1 MYVYVYFGHSSIG
14 CPMRKP
20 LNRPTD
26 TELRILRVLWERG
39 PSTVRQVFDALA
51 ATREDL
57 NYQAVLRM
65 MQLMVDKGQLDRDDA
80 DRSHVYR
87 ATQARED
94 VQGSLVDD
102 LLERAFGGDALEM
115 LTAALTRG
123 RMKPEDREAIARMLD
138 QAEKGRP

>member
-1 MYVYVYFGHSSIG
+1 
-14 CPMRKP
+14 MRKP

-26 TELRILRVLWERG
+26 TELRILRVLWASG

-51 ATREDL
+51 PGAADL
-57 NYQAVLRM
+57 TYPAVLRM
-65 MQLMVDKGQLDRDDA
+65 MQLMADKGLLERDDA

-87 ATQARED
+87 PAQPRED
-94 VQGSLVDD
+94 VQGGLVED

-115 LTAALTRG
+115 LSAALTRG

-138 QAEKGRP
+138 QAEKDRS